1 MASGTGGGRKRRN
14 MEEKRTVNRD
24 LRGHARTPYDVVD
37 KSGEGRGAD
46 ERNGDILRD
55 WSLITSRGKRQGKT
69 FRAFRATPF
78 LRMDP
83 PPLLQYE

>member
-46 ERNGDILRD
+46 ESNGDILRD
-55 WSLITSRGKRQGKT
+55 WSLNTSGGGGGGYNMGKSRV
-69 FRAFRATPF
+69 RNF
-78 LRMDP
+78 LR
-83 PPLLQYE
+83 PPLLKTG